1 MKVLDAL
8 SAPPE
13 PSSLGRSVGP
23 AGDEER
29 AELGAFLA
37 DDSPEASPTDRAV
50 EALETARARR
60 RLGKAAW
67 EGHRRAEATGAHHRH
82 PPLRARRRE
91 TAQKL
96 VEIVMEIGRT
106 RVRGCGRSSA
116 LRRRGPRR
124 GARRP
129 GRLSAPKAFVHGSTR
144 RGRFPAT
151 AKAPAKQCP
160 KEPCRFRTFDWKFRF
175 LKVRL
180 RGTSALGSRQGV
192 GRRPDGTIRPL
203 WAPRGQRGQARRRS
217 GAKILGWGPERST
230 QRPEGCF
237 WGVVPTVGDGEN
249 SGASPMP
256 ARLTRTPHSR
266 RRGIRPSD
274 PVILHFHNFGL

>member
-1 MKVLDAL
+1 MEKVLDAL

-13 PSSLGRSVGP
+13 PTSLERSAGP

-37 DDSPEASPTDRAV
+37 DDSPEASPTDRAA

-60 RLGKAAW
+60 RLGKAIAGLKPQ
-67 EGHRRAEATGAHHRH
+67 EHTTVIRRYGLDAAKPRKSSSRSLWRSAA
-82 PPLRARRRE
+82 PAC
-91 TAQKL
+91 A
-96 VEIVMEIGRT
+96 
-106 RVRGCGRSSA
+106 CGRSSA
-116 LRRRGPRR
+116 LGLRGPRR

-129 GRLSAPKAFVHGSTR
+129 GRLSAPRPSFTAAPEGDVFRPR
-144 RGRFPAT
+144 RRRRP
-151 AKAPAKQCP
+151 PAKQYP
-160 KEPCRFRTFDWKFRF
+160 KAPCRFRTFDRKFRF

-192 GRRPDGTIRPL
+192 GRLPDGTIRPL

-217 GAKILGWGPERST
+217 GVKILGWGPERST
-230 QRPEGCF
+230 QGPEGCF
-237 WGVVPTVGDGEN
+237 WGVASTVGDREN

-256 ARLTRTPHSR
+256 ARRTRTPHSR

-274 PVILHFHNFGL
+274 PFILHFHNFGL

>member
-1 MKVLDAL
+1 
-8 SAPPE
+8 
-13 PSSLGRSVGP
+13 
-23 AGDEER
+23 
-29 AELGAFLA
+29 
-37 DDSPEASPTDRAV
+37 
-50 EALETARARR
+50 
-60 RLGKAAW
+60 
-67 EGHRRAEATGAHHRH
+67 
-82 PPLRARRRE
+82 
-91 TAQKL
+91 
-96 VEIVMEIGRT
+96 MEIGRT
-106 RVRGCGRSSA
+106 RVRVRPIFGASPKRASQGRSE
-116 LRRRGPRR
+116 
-124 GARRP
+124 ARPPER
-129 GRLSAPKAFVHGSTR
+129 PKAFVHGSTR

-203 WAPRGQRGQARRRS
+203 WAPHGQRGQAGRRS

-237 WGVVPTVGDGEN
+237 WGVASTVSDREN

-256 ARLTRTPHSR
+256 ARRTRTPHSR